1 MISSAVMARGRVCL
15 GLVLALGAALSPA
28 AFGAPS
34 KHRKPPKGRRAP
46 PAAAAPRGDAEARAP
61 GEEASGA
68 AGASLRAAEPEVTA
82 ADTAD
87 TADTAARSEPP
98 GRARASTSS
107 DDRSFEPAEERPPA
121 TRTARRPTPSVDPR
135 AERADVV
142 GQARATAVVA
152 DEVERAAPN
161 DEDARALGRREAA
174 RVAAGRIE
182 VAVSAS
188 IDAGRRVFTYSDPVG
203 APPQPYRLPVA
214 PLATFGLEVYPLAS
228 TDIPVV
234 RDLGLRGRVSRGFA
248 MESSTGDG
256 VPLQDSWTRFGGDL
270 RQRLLWP
277 ARGLEL
283 GVTVGVDASY
293 FDLRTDADVGSLVP
307 AARMLSLRL
316 GLDGRIAL
324 TRRLA
329 VLAGGGYLA
338 TLTRGQIYE
347 RFRRPHVAGLD
358 GQLAA
363 AFALVS
369 GVEARLEGRYTRYYA
384 SFAPEVGD
392 LAVAG
397 GALDEQMQ
405 LGLGLRF
412 AH

>member
-1 MISSAVMARGRVCL
+1 VISSGVTARGGLCL
-15 GLVLALGAALSPA
+15 AVVAVAAALSPS

-34 KHRKPPKGRRAP
+34 KHRKTPKGRRVA
-46 PAAAAPRGDAEARAP
+46 PAAAVPRAEAEPRAP
-61 GEEASGA
+61 VEETSVADSASSRVAESA
-68 AGASLRAAEPEVTA
+68 AASAAEDDAP
-82 ADTAD
+82 
-87 TADTAARSEPP
+87 ARQDPS
-98 GRARASTSS
+98 GRPSASTAS
-107 DDRSFEPAEERPPA
+107 DDRSSGPAEESPPS
-121 TRTARRPTPSVDPR
+121 ARRERRAARSLDSG
-135 AERADVV
+135 AERGA
-142 GQARATAVVA
+142 G
-152 DEVERAAPN
+152 DEGSTGAMAAGAVERALPN
-161 DEDARALGRREAA
+161 DDDARALGRREAA

-203 APPQPYRLPVA
+203 ASPQPYRMPLA
-214 PLATFGLEVYPLAS
+214 PLATFGLEAYPLAS

-234 RDLGLRGRVSRGFA
+234 RDLGFRARVSRGFA

-256 VPLQDSWTRFGGDL
+256 VPLRDSWTRFGGDL
-270 RQRLLWP
+270 RQRLLLP
-277 ARGLEL
+277 ALRGLEL
-283 GVTVGVDASY
+283 GLAVGVDASY
-293 FDLRTDADVGSLVP
+293 FDLQTKADVGSLVP
-307 AARMLSLRL
+307 AARMLSLRA
-316 GLDGRIAL
+316 GLDGRFAL

-338 TLTRGQIYE
+338 TLTRGQIYD
-347 RFRRPHVAGLD
+347 RFRSPHVAGVD
-358 GQLAA
+358 GQIAA
-363 AFALVS
+363 AFGLAT

-405 LGLGLRF
+405 LGLGLRY

>member
-1 MISSAVMARGRVCL
+1 MISSGATARGRLCL
-15 GLVLALGAALSPA
+15 ALVLALGAALSPA

-34 KHRKPPKGRRAP
+34 KHRKQPKGRRAP
-46 PAAAAPRGDAEARAP
+46 PAAAAPRGDAEPRAP
-61 GEEASGA
+61 IEDTSGA
-68 AGASLRAAEPEVTA
+68 DSASTRAAEPAVTTA
-82 ADTAD
+82 AAD
-87 TADTAARSEPP
+87 DAPARQEPA
-98 GRARASTSS
+98 GRAPASTSS
-107 DDRSFEPAEERPPA
+107 DDRSFEPAEERPA
-121 TRTARRPTPSVDPR
+121 SARTARRAARSLDSAVEPGG
-135 AERADVV
+135 AEE
-142 GQARATAVVA
+142 ATGGTGLVA
-152 DEVERAAPN
+152 GATVERAAPD

-214 PLATFGLEVYPLAS
+214 PLATFGLEAYPLAS
-228 TDIPVV
+228 TDIPVL
-234 RDLGLRGRVSRGFA
+234 RDLGFRARVSRGFA
-248 MESSTGDG
+248 MESSTGNG

-270 RQRLLWP
+270 RQRLLLP
-277 ARGLEL
+277 SRGLEL
-283 GVTVGVDASY
+283 GLTVGVDASY
-293 FDLRTDADVGSLVP
+293 FDLQTKADVGSLVP
-307 AARMLSLRL
+307 SARTLSLRL

-338 TLTRGQIYE
+338 TLTRGQIYD
-347 RFRRPHVAGLD
+347 RFRSPHVAGVD

-363 AFALVS
+363 AFALAT
-369 GVEARLEGRYTRYYA
+369 GMEARLEGRYTRYYA

-405 LGLGLRF
+405 LGMGLRF